1 MFIPMPNSI
10 RLAKRL
16 SELVACSRRDAELY
30 IEGGWVSVDGEV
42 VEEPGF
48 RLHDQTVALA
58 PNASLAPQ
66 PAVTILLHKP
76 VGIDGTAADGAAL
89 GLIRPETIAVNDR
102 SGMQFLKRHVTGLTL
117 AAPLTDAASGLMV
130 WTQDWRVARKLVEDA
145 ARIEHEFIVEV
156 AGAITPD
163 GLALLNSGRAM
174 SGRPAGPIK
183 VSWQNETHLRF
194 ALKAASASHIALLCT
209 SVGLTVRAIRR
220 IRIGRIS
227 MASLGSGQ
235 WRYLLGYE
243 RF

>member
-1 MFIPMPNSI
+1 MPDSI
-10 RLAKRL
+10 RLAKHL
-16 SELVACSRRDAELY
+16 AELVRCSRREAELY

-42 VEEPGF
+42 IEEPGF
-48 RLHDQTVALA
+48 RLHGQTVTLA
-58 PNASLAPQ
+58 PDATLAPQ

-76 VGIDGTAADGAAL
+76 MGIDGSTAEGTAL
-89 GLIRPETIAVNDR
+89 GLIRPEAIAAGDR
-102 SGMQFLKRHVTGLTL
+102 SGIRFLKRHVAGLTL
-117 AAPLTDAASGLMV
+117 AAPLADSASGLMV

-156 AGAITPD
+156 TGAIMPD
-163 GLALLNSGRAM
+163 GLALLNSGSAVP
-174 SGRPAGPIK
+174 GRPTGPLK

-194 ALKAASASHIALLCT
+194 ALKAAGTHPIAQLCT
-209 SVGLTVRAIRR
+209 SVGLTARAIRR

-227 MASLGSGQ
+227 MAALGSGQ

>member
-1 MFIPMPNSI
+1 MSDST
-10 RLAKRL
+10 RLAKHL
-16 SELVACSRRDAELY
+16 AQQINCSRREAELY
-30 IEGGWVSVDGEV
+30 IEGGWVTVDGEV

-48 RLHDQTVALA
+48 RLGQQSVVLA
-58 PNASLAPQ
+58 PDATLAPL
-66 PAVTILLHKP
+66 PSVTILLHKP
-76 VGIDGTAADGAAL
+76 AGIDGTSAEGAAL
-89 GLIRPETIAVNDR
+89 GLIRPEAMAADDR
-102 SGMQFLKRHVTGLTL
+102 SGIRFLKRHVSGLTL
-117 AAPLTDAASGLMV
+117 AAPLTANASGLMV

-156 AGAITPD
+156 SGAIMPD
-163 GLALLNSGRAM
+163 GLAMLNAGTAVP
-174 SGRPAGPIK
+174 GRPNGPVK

-194 ALKAASASHIALLCT
+194 ALKANSAAYVSQMCS
-209 SVGLTVRAIRR
+209 SVNLMARSIRR

>member
-1 MFIPMPNSI
+1 MPESI

-16 SELVACSRRDAELY
+16 AEQVSCSRREAELY
-30 IEGGWVSVDGEV
+30 IEGGWVRVDGEV

-48 RLHDQTVALA
+48 RWNGQEVVLAEDATLA
-58 PNASLAPQ
+58 PL

-76 VGIDGTAADGAAL
+76 AGIDGATVEGTAL
-89 GLIRPETIAVNDR
+89 GLIRPEAIAADDR
-102 SGMQFLKRHVTGLTL
+102 SGIRFLKRHVTGLTL
-117 AAPLTDAASGLMV
+117 AAPLADIASGLMV
-130 WTQDWRVARKLVEDA
+130 WTQDWRVARKLIDDA

-156 AGAITPD
+156 AGAIMPD
-163 GLALLNSGRAM
+163 GLALLNSGQAM
-174 SGRPAGPIK
+174 PGRPTGPIK

-194 ALKAASASHIALLCT
+194 ALKTAGAEQIAHLCT
-209 SVGLTVRAIRR
+209 SVGLTARAIRR

-227 MASLGSGQ
+227 MATLGSGQ

>member
-1 MFIPMPNSI
+1 MPDSV

-16 SELVACSRRDAELY
+16 AEMVNCSRREAELY

-48 RLHDQTVALA
+48 RLHGQSVLLA
-58 PNASLAPQ
+58 PDATLAPL

-76 VGIDGTAADGAAL
+76 AGIDGAGVQSAAL
-89 GLIRPETIAVNDR
+89 GLIRPEAMAVEDR
-102 SGMQFLKRHVTGLTL
+102 SGIRFLKRHVTGLTL
-117 AAPLTDAASGLMV
+117 AAPLVDAASGLMV

-156 AGAITPD
+156 AGAIMPD
-163 GLALLNSGRAM
+163 GLAMLNAGTAVH
-174 SGRPAGPIK
+174 GRPIGPIK

-194 ALKAASASHIALLCT
+194 ALKAASTEHIGRMCT
-209 SVGLTVRAIRR
+209 SVGLSAHAIRR

-227 MASLGSGQ
+227 MAALGSGQ

>member
-1 MFIPMPNSI
+1 MPDSI
-10 RLAKRL
+10 RLAKYL
-16 SELVACSRRDAELY
+16 ADLVSCSRREAELY

-48 RLHDQTVALA
+48 RLQSQNVVLA
-58 PNASLAPQ
+58 PEATLACL

-76 VGIDGTAADGAAL
+76 AGIDGVSTKGTAL
-89 GLIRPETIAVNDR
+89 GLIRPESIAANDR
-102 SGMQFLKRHVTGLTL
+102 SGIRFLKRHVSALSL
-117 AAPLTDAASGLMV
+117 AAPLADTASGLMV
-130 WTQDWRVARKLVEDA
+130 WTQDWRVARKLVEDGT
-145 ARIEHEFIVEV
+145 RIEHEFIVEV
-156 AGAITPD
+156 AGAIMPD
-163 GLALLNSGRAM
+163 GLALLNAGSAIA
-174 SGRPAGPIK
+174 GRPGKPIK

-194 ALKAASASHIALLCT
+194 AVLAAGAEHIAQMCT
-209 SVGLTVRAIRR
+209 SVGLSARAIRR